1 MRRGLIA
8 RAVVGSESDFDDNW
22 DLLTQYLVD
31 AGLEKAEQ
39 AAAKALE
46 ANFQSNILQ
55 SVIKK

>member
-1 MRRGLIA
+1 LIA

-46 ANFQSNILQ
+46 ANFTSNILQ